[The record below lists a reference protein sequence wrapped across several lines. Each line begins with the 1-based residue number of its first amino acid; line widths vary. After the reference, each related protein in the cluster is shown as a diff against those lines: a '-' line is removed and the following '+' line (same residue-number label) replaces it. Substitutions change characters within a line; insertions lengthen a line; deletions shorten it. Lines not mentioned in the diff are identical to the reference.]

1 MAGEKVSAIIPTIQK
16 NLVVLGKLLDI
27 LNNDKA
33 VSEIILINNS
43 QTEITEFG
51 KIKKL
56 KIHNMQKNMYVN
68 PSWNYG
74 VEKAENDIFLVMN
87 DDILPIKNFATKVLE
102 SGILDKK
109 TTGLVGINPEF
120 INQNDRLTTNNI
132 EAPDDDGANL
142 SFKTMNHYRNTGD
155 WGSAF
160 FGRKRNYYHIP
171 DDLKIIFGDN
181 YILQKNL
188 DNAKFNYLITGIP
201 FNHIHSLS
209 SASPEFREVVNMDI
223 QLQSKYIR

>member
-1 MAGEKVSAIIPTIQK
+1 MAAEKVSAIIPTIQK

-27 LNNDKA
+27 LNKDKA
-33 VSEIILINNS
+33 VSEIILINNL
-43 QTEITEFG
+43 QKDITEFG
-51 KIKKL
+51 NIKKL
-56 KIHNMQKNMYVN
+56 KIVNMQKNMYVN

-74 VEKAENDIFLVMN
+74 VENAENDIFLVMN
-87 DDILPIKNFATKVLE
+87 DDILPIKNFASKVLE

-109 TTGLVGINPEF
+109 TTGLVGINSEF
-120 INQNDRLTTNNI
+120 IHQNDRVTTTDI
-132 EAPDDDGANL
+132 TPPDDDGANL
-142 SFKTMNHYRNTGD
+142 HFKNMNNYRNTGD

-160 FGRKRNYYHIP
+160 FGRKRNWYHIP

-181 YILQKNL
+181 FILQKNL
-188 DNAKFNYLITGIP
+188 DNAKINYQISGIP

-209 SASPEFREVVNMDI
+209 SASPEFHEVVNMDI